1 MKICKRFS
9 DKIDDQEDDVRMQD
23 AVNLKVIK
31 QVLADKRVSASEA
44 QYALAN
50 ERGRAKMIKK
60 FKINN

>member
-50 ERGRAKMIKK
+50 GSFK
-60 FKINN
+60 F

>member
-1 MKICKRFS
+1 MVPRRFGTRSS

-23 AVNLKVIK
+23 AVTLKVIK

-50 ERGRAKMIKK
+50 GS
-60 FKINN
+60 FKH